1 MILIHP
7 DGSSFEFDAVL
18 GGSLLTS
25 DTVTTHPVEDGAAVA
40 DHVDRGPLVV
50 TLSGLTTESPL
61 KKGVTTGPERVAEA
75 LEFLGRARGQRLTL
89 LTEDDRFGQIDGLV
103 ITRGVGT
110 IRALRDLPLDL
121 ELVQVRTATAQLVQV
136 QQDQREA
143 AEFDE
148 PADAGEQSTGA
159 SGSAA
164 DGEDTSLLHG
174 LLFGG

>member
-7 DGSSFEFDAVL
+7 DGSSFAFDAVL
-18 GGSLLTS
+18 GGSLLTQ

-50 TLSGLTTESPL
+50 TLTALTTESPI
-61 KKGVTTGPERVAEA
+61 KKGVSTGPERVSDA
-75 LEFLGRARGQRLTL
+75 LEFLERARGQRLTL

-103 ITRGVGT
+103 LTRNTGT

-136 QQDQREA
+136 EQDQREA

-148 PADAGEQSTGA
+148 PADAGEQSTGT
-159 SGSAA
+159 SGSED
-164 DGEDTSLLHG
+164 DGEDVSLAHRLI
-174 LLFGG
+174 FGG